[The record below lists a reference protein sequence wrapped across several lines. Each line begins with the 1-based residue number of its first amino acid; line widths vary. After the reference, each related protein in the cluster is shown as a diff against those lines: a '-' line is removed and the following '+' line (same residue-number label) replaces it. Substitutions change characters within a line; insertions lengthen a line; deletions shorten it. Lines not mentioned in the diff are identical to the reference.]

1 MARGE
6 LEKGVK
12 LYPEQKGMPQISPQ
26 HHWKLQCT
34 MFTRKA
40 INKRKNKI
48 MQQKQQKIVSPRDT
62 TKMCFYKT
70 PILIFFFLIVYP
82 HLSWA
87 DDSKY
92 ISRIGVPSHL

>member
-1 MARGE
+1 
-6 LEKGVK
+6 
-12 LYPEQKGMPQISPQ
+12 
-26 HHWKLQCT
+26 
-34 MFTRKA
+34 
-40 INKRKNKI
+40 